1 MITNKAQGN
10 NISTNSQN
18 PFPGL
23 RSFGVDESH
32 LFFGR
37 EGQSETILQYLAE
50 NRFAA
55 ITGASGSGK
64 SSLIYC
70 GLIPLLYG
78 GFISNAG
85 SKWRIIA
92 TRPGNKPVQNLADGL
107 VESESAKIG
116 NTLEKNRKNLV
127 YALLRRSSYGLIDA
141 VSQMG
146 LTKNE
151 NLLLIFDQF
160 EELFRF
166 KENRQDSNT
175 TINETEAYIK
185 LIVNAVKQT
194 EQPIYVVLTMRSDFI
209 GDCSEFHSFTKLIN
223 ESNFLIPQMTRE
235 DYKNA
240 ILGPLAVASTNI
252 DTSLL
257 HKINNTI
264 SEKSDQLPVLQHAMM
279 RTWEIWKKHNDNDS
293 PIRIRDYEA
302 AGKIEHALS
311 MHANIAYEELDENGK
326 YICKRMFQTLTEKTT
341 DNKGTRHPATIRQIA
356 EVAQVSISEVIQ
368 VVEKFRSNGRSFLTP
383 SEKTPLESNTVI
395 DISHES
401 LMRVWDRLRN
411 WVEEESAS
419 VEMYRRLSDAAAM
432 YQTGKTGLLRPPDL
446 QLAISWRKT
455 QKPNISWAKKF
466 HPAFER
472 VMVYLDA
479 SEKKFRQEEENKIKL
494 QQRTITRTR
503 RFAFYM
509 GTVALTVI
517 IMAYFLFVQYRENKE
532 LRLIAENRATIEERA
547 KNDALEQKENE
558 QQAKLR
564 VLAEKDS
571 VESHALMQILEK
583 EQEASKVYVTLDEV
597 KRQSDSLQ
605 KTANQVK
612 QDMLLA
618 EQTAK
623 QAMEDR
629 LQLQQENEK
638 VLEQRMLALA
648 QKMAVKSLQVNEPNL
663 KSLLAYQAYK
673 FNNEFKG
680 QPNQPDIYTGLYS
693 AIMNYKQKDYENL
706 TGHKGEVADISF
718 APGRNV
724 AYSVSEEG
732 EIMRWDLYKGSQSVL
747 IKNNGLINTC
757 LAVSPDGQ
765 WLACGTSSS
774 VIQLYNLR
782 QRYAPPIE
790 LMAHE
795 GQGGVYKIEFLPGKN
810 QLIST
815 GSDRTIKLWNLFNY
829 TSTTIAT
836 SPSKINDITLNA
848 DNTKIFAGLANGQ
861 IVEWDIQSG
870 NQEVLYSNADGI
882 HVLSINKSGRVI
894 AAGDRS
900 GSVIL
905 IILGSKNRI
914 MKINAHSGRVY
925 AIDFNPKGNQLATSS
940 MDGTIKIWNT
950 TNFNYHPIII
960 REHESWVRA
969 LAFSPDGKK
978 LISSSQKDN
987 IMFQWPANADLIADQ
1002 MCNFIVKNMTLLEWN
1017 TNVASDVEYEKTCE

>member
-1 MITNKAQGN
+1 MITNKAQGDN
-10 NISTNSQN
+10 YSTNSQN

-37 EGQSETILQYLAE
+37 EGQSETILQYLAN

-55 ITGASGSGK
+55 VTGASGSGK

-78 GFISNAG
+78 GFISHAG

-92 TRPGNKPVQNLADGL
+92 TRPGNKPVQNLAEGL
-107 VESESAKIG
+107 VESESTKIG

-127 YALLRRSSYGLIDA
+127 YALLRRSSFGLIDA

-146 LTKNE
+146 LSKDE

-209 GDCSEFHSFTKLIN
+209 GDCSEFHSFTRLIN

-240 ILGPLAVASTNI
+240 IVGPLAVANTKIDST
-252 DTSLL
+252 LL

-279 RTWEIWKKHNDNDS
+279 RTWEIWKKHNEQDS
-293 PIRIRDYEA
+293 PISIRDYEA

-311 MHANIAYEELDENGK
+311 MHANIAFEELDENGK
-326 YICKRMFQTLTEKTT
+326 YICKRMFQTLTEKTS
-341 DNKGTRHPATIRQIA
+341 DNKGTRHPATIRKIA

-401 LMRVWDRLRN
+401 LMRVWDKLST

-455 QKPNISWAKKF
+455 QKPNISWAKKY

-479 SEKKFRQEEENKIKL
+479 SEKKYRQEEENKIKL
-494 QQRTITRTR
+494 QQRTISRTR

-517 IMAYFLFVQYRENKE
+517 IMAYFLYIQYKENKD
-532 LRLIAENRATIEERA
+532 LRYIAENKAKVEEMA
-547 KNDALEQKENE
+547 KNDAIEQSRSE
-558 QQAKLR
+558 QRAKLR

-571 VESHALMQILEK
+571 LESHAMMQIMEK
-583 EQEASKVYVTLDEV
+583 EQEASKVYVTLDEAI
-597 KRQSDSLQ
+597 RHSDSLQ
-605 KTANQVK
+605 KTTEQVR
-612 QDMLLA
+612 QNMLLA
-618 EQTAK
+618 EQTAQ
-623 QAMEDR
+623 QAMEER
-629 LQLQQENEK
+629 QQLEQEKSQVLQ
-638 VLEQRMLALA
+638 QRMLTLA
-648 QKMAVKSLQVNEPNL
+648 QSMAVKSLQINDPNL
-663 KSLLAYQAYK
+663 KALLAYQAYK
-673 FNNEFKG
+673 FNTKYNG
-680 QPNQPDIYTGLYS
+680 QPEQPDIYTGLYK
-693 AIMNYKQKDYENL
+693 ALMNYNQKDYGNL
-706 TGHKGEVADISF
+706 TGHTGEVTDISF

-724 AYSVSEEG
+724 AYSISEDG

-747 IKNNGLINTC
+747 IKNNSSINTC
-757 LAVSPDGQ
+757 LSVSPDGQ
-765 WLACGTSSS
+765 WLACGTSNSI
-774 VIQLYNLR
+774 IQLYNLR

-790 LMAHE
+790 LKAHE
-795 GQGGVYKIEFLPGKN
+795 GQGGVYKIEFIPGKN

-815 GSDRTIKLWNLFNY
+815 GSDRSIKLWNLFNY
-829 TSTTIAT
+829 TSTTIGTAQ
-836 SPSKINDITLNA
+836 SKINDITLSK
-848 DNTKIFAGLANGQ
+848 DNTKVYAGLANGQ
-861 IVEWDIQSG
+861 IIEWDLQSG
-870 NQEVLYSNADGI
+870 KQNILYENADGI
-882 HVLSINKSGRVI
+882 HVIATNRTGQII
-894 AAGDRS
+894 AAGDRA
-900 GSVIL
+900 GSVVL
-905 IILGSKNRI
+905 VILGSKNRI
-914 MKINAHSGRVY
+914 MKVNAHSGRIY
-925 AIDFNPKGNQLATSS
+925 DLDFNPNGNQLATSS

-950 TNFNYHPIII
+950 SNFNFHPIVI
-960 REHESWVRA
+960 REHESWVRS

-987 IMFQWPANADLIADQ
+987 MIFQWPANTELMAGE
-1002 MCNFIVKNMTLLEWN
+1002 MCNYITKNMTQLEWN
-1017 TNVASDVEYEKTCE
+1017 TYVASDIDYEKTCE